1 MKRPRS
7 YVGLTGF
14 EGQDQ
19 VRALRNAVPVD
30 RLMMVGCGMQ
40 GHPVQWAPDKW
51 PNRCPPPWKQ
61 RHIFSSMPNVL
72 NILHFTPL
80 EGCDLFEHM
89 CLAHHGAGP
98 HFHGFQLNT
107 VWPDIASLV
116 RYKKRFPHA
125 VVTIALQPESLDSVQ
140 WEPKE
145 IARRLALY
153 DDIVNY
159 AILDPSAGRGQ
170 EINVAFTRRC
180 YEAINR
186 LMPNLGLVAA
196 GGLHADNVE
205 DKLSGLLREF
215 PLSTD
220 AEGKLRTPDDHLD
233 VAKAIRYMHA
243 TDALLR
249 KFEAQRQPQLVN

>member
-1 MKRPRS
+1 MKIRNIM
-7 YVGLTGF
+7 
-14 EGQDQ
+14 
-19 VRALRNAVPVD
+19 ALIVT
-30 RLMMVGCGMQ
+30 LSLFLG
-40 GHPVQWAPDKW
+40 APAFAKE
-51 PNRCPPPWKQ
+51 
-61 RHIFSSMPNVL
+61 
-72 NILHFTPL
+72 T
-80 EGCDLFEHM
+80 
-89 CLAHHGAGP
+89 
-98 HFHGFQLNT
+98 
-107 VWPDIASLV
+107 V
-116 RYKKRFPHA
+116 RYGFDEPRF
-125 VVTIALQPESLDSVQ
+125 T
-140 WEPKE
+140 
-145 IARRLALY
+145 ALY